1 MFQTISNIF
10 NSINVLL
17 NTGNRVVNVFDI
29 TVAELEDEAKA
40 HAAKLQETRQ
50 ARIDSIYPTETS

>member
-29 TVAELEDEAKA
+29 GVAELEDEAKA
-40 HAAKLQETRQ
+40 HAAKLRETRP
-50 ARIDSIYPTETS
+50 ARIDSIYPTETY